1 MTMTAKRRLPSDV
14 LLLAGLFLVG
24 LLVRLPSITRSL
36 GHDEV
41 YT

>member
-1 MTMTAKRRLPSDV
+1 MTESRRALPPGIV
-14 LLLAGLFLVG
+14 LLAGLFLLAI
-24 LLVRLPSITRSL
+24 LLRLPGLTRSL